1 MIVPGKTLYENYYYK
16 KDGGIKMANV
26 VVLFEVKPTKEGK
39 QKYLDLAAML
49 KPMLARFEGFI
60 RAERFSSL
68 NEEGK
73 LLSMNVWTDEAAV
86 ERWRNV
92 MEHRMSQKEGREKLF
107 ESYRITVC
115 SAVREYSDT
124 EREQAPKDSNE
135 YFIERK

>member
-1 MIVPGKTLYENYYYK
+1 MGEKLSMKTATNK

-26 VVLFEVKPTKEGK
+26 IVLFEVKPTKEGM

-49 KPMLARFEGFI
+49 KSMLTGFEGFI

-92 MEHRMSQKEGREKLF
+92 MEHRMSQKEGRENLF

-115 SAVREYSDT
+115 STVREYSDT

-135 YFIERK
+135 YFTERT